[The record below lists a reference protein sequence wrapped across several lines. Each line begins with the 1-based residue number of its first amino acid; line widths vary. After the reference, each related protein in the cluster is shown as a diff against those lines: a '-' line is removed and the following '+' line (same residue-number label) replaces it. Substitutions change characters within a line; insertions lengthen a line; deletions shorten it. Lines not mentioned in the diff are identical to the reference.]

1 MNKEELNKILQYP
14 AEGSLI
20 TIGGRPAIGKRIF
33 ALNLVKL
40 FCNEGHK
47 CLYITDYDKRIITE
61 MLLRIIANPNKQES
75 LEVQTEKFTQAVKEL
90 SSWNLFIKSTE
101 FCRIKDI
108 KQIIQKYKPHYLFIN
123 MHINSRNRLRSEKLK
138 EILEQNDL
146 IIFKL
151 ANTHREPYNAT
162 NYYPKI
168 ADLRDKSLEKYSDL
182 VLLLYRESYY
192 SCDIPDNKKNIIEI
206 IQAKPENFSIKLEY
220 NRYTQKIG
228 T

>member
-1 MNKEELNKILQYP
+1 MNKNEINQILQNIIKS
-14 AEGSLI
+14 SLI
-20 TIGGRPAIGKRIF
+20 TIGGRPAMGKRTF
-33 ALNLVKL
+33 ALNLAEL
-40 FCNEGHK
+40 FCKEGKK
-47 CLYITDYDKRIITE
+47 CLYITDYNKQIITE
-61 MLLRIIANPNKQES
+61 MLLRLIVNLSRQES

-108 KQIIQKYKPHYLFIN
+108 KQMIQKYKPDYLFIN
-123 MHINSRNRLRSEKLK
+123 MHTNSKNRLSSEKLK
-138 EILEQNDL
+138 EILEQNNL

-151 ANTHREPYNAT
+151 ANTHRKPYNAT

-168 ADLRDKSLEKYSDL
+168 ADLRDKNIGKYSDL

-192 SCDIPDNKKNIIEI
+192 NCDIPDDKRNIIEI
-206 IQAKPENFSIKLEY
+206 IQAKPEKVSVKLKF
-220 NRYTQKIG
+220 NRETGKIG